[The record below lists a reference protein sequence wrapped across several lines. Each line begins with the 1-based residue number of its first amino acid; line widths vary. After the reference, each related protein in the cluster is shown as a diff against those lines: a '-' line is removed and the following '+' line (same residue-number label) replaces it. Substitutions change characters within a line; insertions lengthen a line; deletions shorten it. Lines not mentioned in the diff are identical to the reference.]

1 MGRNANPRPPPI
13 LPLSA
18 WRRSRDAESLGELE
32 PPDLAIGEMHAG
44 MEVQRRGRSISVDEL
59 MPALPLQRTIS
70 APVSPA
76 TTITSPGLQALT
88 PPSTAASWR
97 SKFVLS
103 AHRASPKLEPIGA
116 GRDAHILRLV
126 NESCAALDAGCRP
139 SLVDDGLGGTYII
152 ESPWGSRLPI
162 SLFKPRDEEP
172 CGPNNPK
179 GAQQTFI
186 ANIGEEGMCP
196 GIRIGDAALNEHLA
210 YTLDATERSRHF
222 CRVPATACV
231 RTEHTSFFDA
241 STGEGAS
248 YGEAQAS
255 PFRARKDK
263 AGSLQRYVPHDG
275 PADDFSHS
283 LFPTLEVQRI
293 ACLDLWL
300 LNADRHGGN
309 ILVQRT
315 STAAADA
322 LTPTA
327 SSCCGSCRSPRS
339 EPSTPGHSGRGT
351 PGGTPAASPMLLP
364 SSAAPPASRSPM
376 SYLPPAASPA
386 GLPPVPSQLPMPAL
400 SLGETAA
407 HRSIVFPSPVAA
419 RPANPR
425 APSPCGAAAPAG
437 AFGSAALS
445 TPLSAPSLGA
455 SLGAPASAE
464 VPRGAVMRLVPI
476 DHGFCLPTSLRS
488 VVPNLEWR
496 HWPQARAP
504 LEPEVQEH
512 IARIDADA
520 DAALLASRRESGV
533 SDGSIRTLRVGTA
546 LLQQGA
552 AAGLSLGE
560 MADIVCEPPAEASPE
575 GGTAE
580 GGTAAAT
587 APGPDGIGL
596 DSKPP
601 LTALQVL
608 VREAEAEADRRIAWE
623 CGGATFPREA
633 ASGGSGKAVLRCE
646 RRGQKRPSTEEAAAA
661 AQREAAFLDC
671 YKARLAC
678 YLRGSRSAGGCGAA

>member
-1 MGRNANPRPPPI
+1 MHPWGSNGIMGRNANPRPPPI

-44 MEVQRRGRSISVDEL
+44 MEVQRRGRSISVDDL

-327 SSCCGSCRSPRS
+327 SSCCGS
-339 EPSTPGHSGRGT
+339 
-351 PGGTPAASPMLLP
+351 
-364 SSAAPPASRSPM
+364 
-376 SYLPPAASPA
+376 
-386 GLPPVPSQLPMPAL
+386 QLPMPAL

-407 HRSIVFPSPVAA
+407 HRSI
-419 RPANPR
+419 
-425 APSPCGAAAPAG
+425 
-437 AFGSAALS
+437 
-445 TPLSAPSLGA
+445 
-455 SLGAPASAE
+455 

-504 LEPEVQEH
+504 LAPEVQEH

-560 MADIVCEPPAEASPE
+560 MADI
-575 GGTAE
+575 
-580 GGTAAAT
+580 
-587 APGPDGIGL
+587 
-596 DSKPP
+596 
-601 LTALQVL
+601 VL

-678 YLRGSRSAGGCGAA
+678 YLRGSRSAGGPWLVLLVWGATWLPRERPNSSTSSDEGASKSAFGGYRGAA